1 MRYRWS
7 FVGDGEALEFSPLN
21 LELTRYMSAHCVRGG
36 PFTEMQ
42 RGGAF
47 LEAEVKSSFSDI
59 LGKRCLLDV
68 QVEMC
73 DE

>member
-1 MRYRWS
+1 M
-7 FVGDGEALEFSPLN
+7 
-21 LELTRYMSAHCVRGG
+21 RGG

-42 RGGAF
+42 RAGAF
-47 LEAEVKSSFSDI
+47 LETEVKSSFSDI

>member
-1 MRYRWS
+1 MRYRWG
-7 FVGDGEALEFSPLN
+7 FVGAGEALGFSPLN
-21 LELTRYMSAHCVRGG
+21 VEPTGYMPAHCVRGG

-59 LGKRCLLDV
+59 LSKRCLLDV